1 MFVQA
6 EGGED
11 LPVNKDALYEEVR
24 MPERHKIC
32 VSKVARI
39 MESVQLI
46 QAKAEALEFRVIGEE
61 SARKAD
67 EAAK

>member
-39 MESVQLI
+39 MESTTDTCQS
-46 QAKAEALEFRVIGEE
+46 RSIGI
-61 SARKAD
+61 SCNR
-67 EAAK
+67 